1 MLGNRSNLS
10 ATCVSI
16 ITAKQAAPNICK
28 SREPF
33 TLSNL
38 RFIWYAF
45 PIDDARPR
53 TQARQRLGNQ
63 REAASHV
70 IARAA
75 VEPHAVAILAFD
87 DRKPSCLISCSHRSP
102 EGNLSV
108 FVGRHGAMNPAAKVR
123 CSMWAK

>member
-16 ITAKQAAPNICK
+16 TTAKQAAPNICK

-63 REAASHV
+63 REAVREV
-70 IARAA
+70 IAGAA
-75 VEPHAVAILAFD
+75 VEPHAVAILACD
-87 DRKPSCLISCSHRSP
+87 NP
-102 EGNLSV
+102 EAIVLD
-108 FVGRHGAMNPAAKVR
+108 FVQPQVAGGQLVGLCGKARRDEPGGEGTLQHVG
-123 CSMWAK
+123 